1 MKNIEVF
8 SIATAR
14 ICAAALEQHPVV
26 ARFNAEESARHLPGV
41 DPSNREA
48 MAQAVLA
55 CGATFEWLLDE
66 GYVRSTACVKES
78 LNGVPF
84 VHLALRYRLTEKGL
98 AILGAHASSAAAEEG
113 KTIGERLI
121 AAVKLG
127 GAERIKE
134 SVKLMIGAG
143 AGTQAA
149 RPALLAAG

>member
-26 ARFNAEESARHLPGV
+26 ARFNAEESARHMPGV
-41 DPSNREA
+41 DPANREA
-48 MAQAVLA
+48 MAATVLA
-55 CGATFEWLLDE
+55 CGATFEWLMDE
-66 GYVRSTACVKES
+66 GYLRSSACVKES

-98 AILGAHASSAAAEEG
+98 AILGAHTSAADESR
-113 KTIGERLI
+113 TIGERLI

-143 AGTQAA
+143 ANT
-149 RPALLAAG
+149 RPALQGLG

>member
-26 ARFNAEESARHLPGV
+26 ARFNAEESARHLPGL
-41 DPSNREA
+41 DPNNREA
-48 MAQAVLA
+48 MAAAVLA

-66 GYVRSTACVKES
+66 GYLRSGACVKES
-78 LNGVPF
+78 LNGVAF
-84 VHLALRYRLTEKGL
+84 VHVALRYRLTEKGL
-98 AILGAHASSAAAEEG
+98 AVLGTHANTAEES
-113 KTIGERLI
+113 KTIGERLV

-143 AGTQAA
+143 AGTST
-149 RPALLAAG
+149 RPALPAYG

>member
-26 ARFNAEESARHLPGV
+26 ARFNAEESARHMPGV

-48 MAQAVLA
+48 MAAAVLA
-55 CGATFEWLLDE
+55 CGATFEWLMDE
-66 GYVRSTACVKES
+66 GYLRSTACVKES

-84 VHLALRYRLTEKGL
+84 VHIALRYRLTEKGL
-98 AILGAHASSAAAEEG
+98 AILGAHASATTDEH
-113 KTIGERLI
+113 KTIGDRLI
-121 AAVKLG
+121 AAVRLG

-143 AGTQAA
+143 ANTTRPSLQAA
-149 RPALLAAG
+149 S

>member
-78 LNGVPF
+78 LNGVAF

-98 AILGAHASSAAAEEG
+98 AVLGAHPSVAAEEG

-149 RPALLAAG
+149 RPALQAVG

>member
-26 ARFNAEESARHLPGV
+26 ARFNAEESARHMPGV

-48 MAQAVLA
+48 MAAAVLA
-55 CGATFEWLLDE
+55 CGATFEWLMDE
-66 GYVRSTACVKES
+66 GYLRSTACVKES

-84 VHLALRYRLTEKGL
+84 VHVALRYRLTEKGL
-98 AILGAHASSAAAEEG
+98 AILGAHTSTADESR
-113 KTIGERLI
+113 TIGERLI

-134 SVKLMIGAG
+134 SVKLMLGTGAN
-143 AGTQAA
+143 ANT
-149 RPALLAAG
+149 RPVLQMS

>member
-26 ARFNAEESARHLPGV
+26 ARFNAEESARHIPGL
-41 DPSNREA
+41 DPANRED
-48 MAQAVLA
+48 MAAAVLA

-66 GYVRSTACVKES
+66 GYLRSNACVKES
-78 LNGVPF
+78 LNGVAF
-84 VHLALRYRLTEKGL
+84 VHMALRYRLTEKGF
-98 AILGAHASSAAAEEG
+98 AVLGAQAHSTDES
-113 KTIGERLI
+113 KTIGERLV

-127 GAERIKE
+127 GADRIKE

-143 AGTQAA
+143 VGSRTLLQAI
-149 RPALLAAG
+149 G

>member
-26 ARFNAEESARHLPGV
+26 ARFNAEESARHLPGL

-98 AILGAHASSAAAEEG
+98 AILGAHASSADES

-143 AGTQAA
+143 AGTHAA
-149 RPALLAAG
+149 RPGLPATA